1 MPKGNRGMEV
11 RDFQEL
17 VYSSLKR
24 IFGEKNAKKEWN
36 VAKNSTDD
44 FIRKLYCPRLDLAVG
59 PFNISRKITYNNTE
73 IEKAITYYRSFIDK
87 MFNNSEQRDG
97 NFDEFLNKR
106 NINPRCFLAI
116 EIEKSGTSKHMLGN
130 ITNVS
135 IIGSI
140 GVVIPFND
148 RQLSNCKRIKEYV
161 DFATEV
167 KKIKAIFENILVIDK
182 ENFLKVLTMELNRMQ
197 AKSPKNP
204 AFRS

>member
-24 IFGEKNAKKEWN
+24 IFGENNAKKEWN

-59 PFNISRKITYNNTE
+59 PFNIDRKITYNNTE
-73 IEKAITYYRSFIDK
+73 IEKAIRYYRSFIDK

-116 EIEKSGTSKHMLGN
+116 EIENSGTSKHMLGN
-130 ITNVS
+130 IANVS

-182 ENFLKVLTMELNRMQ
+182 ENFLKVLTMELSRAQ
-197 AKSPKNP
+197 AKSPKAP

>member
-1 MPKGNRGMEV
+1 MPEGKRGREV
-11 RDFQEL
+11 RTYQEK
-17 VYSSLKR
+17 VYSYLKR
-24 IFGEKNAKKEWN
+24 IFGENNAKKEWD
-36 VAKNSTDD
+36 VAKDSTDD

-59 PFNISRKITYNNTE
+59 PFNIDRKVTYNNTE
-73 IEKAITYYRSFIDK
+73 IEETIEYYRSFIEK
-87 MFNNSEQRDG
+87 MFNYSEQRNG

-116 EIEKSGTSKHMLGN
+116 EIENSGTSKYMLGN
-130 ITNVS
+130 IANVS

-148 RQLSNCKRIKEYV
+148 RQLSNCKRIIEYV

-182 ENFLKVLTMELNRMQ
+182 EVFLKVLKNELSRME
-197 AKSPKNP
+197 AKDPK
-204 AFRS
+204 AMASRY